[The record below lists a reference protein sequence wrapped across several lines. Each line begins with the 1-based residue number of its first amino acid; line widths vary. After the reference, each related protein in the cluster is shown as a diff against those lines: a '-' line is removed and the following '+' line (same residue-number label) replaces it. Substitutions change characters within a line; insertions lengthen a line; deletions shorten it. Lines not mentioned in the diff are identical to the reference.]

1 MEITCDTCG
10 MICKGLVAFQDHT
23 NSHASEVVRRPQQ
36 FARAPL
42 DSDEDDFS
50 GFIPRQEPHPAQ
62 MCSDNQVLSL
72 DEQLA
77 MQLAAEDD
85 GDEQRDNHRNNV
97 FRVVMSDPN
106 SLAA

>member
-1 MEITCDTCG
+1 M
-10 MICKGLVAFQDHT
+10 
-23 NSHASEVVRRPQQ
+23 R
-36 FARAPL
+36 
-42 DSDEDDFS
+42 
-50 GFIPRQEPHPAQ
+50 
-62 MCSDNQVLSL
+62 SDNQVLSL

-85 GDEQRDNHRNNV
+85 GDEHRDNHRNNV